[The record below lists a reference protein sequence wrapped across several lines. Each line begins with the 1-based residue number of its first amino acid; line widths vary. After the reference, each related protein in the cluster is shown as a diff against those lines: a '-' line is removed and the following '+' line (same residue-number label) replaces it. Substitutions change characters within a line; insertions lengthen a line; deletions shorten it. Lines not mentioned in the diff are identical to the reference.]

1 MNEQENTP
9 KFRAWFL
16 HENGQGYSMLVREA
30 DTLEDAAEACAVE
43 EEAGGVKCMSI
54 ERVPNG
60 RLENLE
66 RMLSEVK
73 QAMLIGA
80 DPDYFTDHGQ
90 MEGAVIAIRKIL
102 SEEVTW
108 RPVHQG

>member
-1 MNEQENTP
+1 MNKEEDP
-9 KFRAWFL
+9 AKFRAWFR
-16 HENGQGYSMLVREA
+16 HENGQGYSMLVKEA
-30 DTLEDAAEACAVE
+30 DTLEGAAEFCAIE

-66 RMLSEVK
+66 RILSEVK
-73 QAMLIGA
+73 QALLIGD

-90 MEGAVIAIRKIL
+90 MEDAVIAIRKIL
-102 SEEVTW
+102 SEK
-108 RPVHQG
+108 

>member
-1 MNEQENTP
+1 MNKEEDSP
-9 KFRAWFL
+9 KFRGWFR
-16 HENGQGYSMLVREA
+16 HENGQGYSMLVKDA
-30 DTLEDAAEACAVE
+30 DTLEDAAEFCAVE

-66 RMLSEVK
+66 RILSEVK
-73 QAMLIGA
+73 QALLIGA

-90 MEGAVIAIRKIL
+90 MEDAVIAIRKIL
-102 SEEVTW
+102 SKEAT
-108 RPVHQG
+108 